1 MSQYDRHRAG
11 AEGEPTLPERDETT
25 AERAD
30 RNWLELLQELRV
42 IQTGT
47 QILTGFLLAVAFQPA
62 FADLTSGQRTFYLCL
77 IVLSALSSIVA
88 LAPAALHRV
97 LFRQGAKPELVS
109 LGHVCLIVSLTTVS
123 LLVVSVV
130 AFVFEVVLGEA
141 SLLWVIAPLVAVL
154 LGLWVLLPV
163 MMRIRM
169 RRKESS

>member
-1 MSQYDRHRAG
+1 M
-11 AEGEPTLPERDETT
+11 
-25 AERAD
+25 
-30 RNWLELLQELRV
+30 
-42 IQTGT
+42 
-47 QILTGFLLAVAFQPA
+47 
-62 FADLTSGQRTFYLCL
+62 
-77 IVLSALSSIVA
+77 
-88 LAPAALHRV
+88 
-97 LFRQGAKPELVS
+97 
-109 LGHVCLIVSLTTVS
+109 CLIVSLTTVS